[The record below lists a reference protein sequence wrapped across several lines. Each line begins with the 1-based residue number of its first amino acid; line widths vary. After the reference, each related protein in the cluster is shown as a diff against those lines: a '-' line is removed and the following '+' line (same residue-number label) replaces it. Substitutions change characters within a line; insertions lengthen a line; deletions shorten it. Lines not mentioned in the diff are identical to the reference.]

1 MQYIKGLKDYHDDSQ
16 TAVTLGKF
24 DGVHRGHEKL
34 VEKVIEYADTAGVKS
49 VVCAFDMLAFSKKHV
64 DERCI
69 LMTKEERED
78 RLHDRV
84 DYLVDCPF
92 TREFSQ
98 VKAEDF
104 IRDVLVETFHASYVV
119 VGTDFTFGYKKR
131 GDIHMLKEYEKV
143 YGYHLVV
150 IEKERYHDREISST
164 YIREVLNA
172 GDIPLANTL
181 LGYPYRVIGCV
192 EHGKRLGRT
201 LGFPTLNVA
210 PNPNKLMPPNGVYAV
225 QVKMDGKVYGG
236 IANVGVKPTVTNEN
250 RKLVEAF
257 LYNYS
262 GNAYGKE
269 VEIEFCEY
277 HRPEQK
283 FHGVDEL
290 KACVD
295 TDILYGKEYFKQ
307 KSRR

>member
-150 IEKERYHDREISST
+150 IEKERYLSLIHI
-164 YIREVLNA
+164 
-172 GDIPLANTL
+172 
-181 LGYPYRVIGCV
+181 
-192 EHGKRLGRT
+192 
-201 LGFPTLNVA
+201 
-210 PNPNKLMPPNGVYAV
+210 
-225 QVKMDGKVYGG
+225 
-236 IANVGVKPTVTNEN
+236 
-250 RKLVEAF
+250 
-257 LYNYS
+257 
-262 GNAYGKE
+262 
-269 VEIEFCEY
+269 
-277 HRPEQK
+277 
-283 FHGVDEL
+283 
-290 KACVD
+290 
-295 TDILYGKEYFKQ
+295 
-307 KSRR
+307 

>member
-98 VKAEDF
+98 VLKILSGMCWWRHSMHLMWWLERILRLA
-104 IRDVLVETFHASYVV
+104 IRNAAI
-119 VGTDFTFGYKKR
+119 FT
-131 GDIHMLKEYEKV
+131 
-143 YGYHLVV
+143 
-150 IEKERYHDREISST
+150 
-164 YIREVLNA
+164 
-172 GDIPLANTL
+172 
-181 LGYPYRVIGCV
+181 C
-192 EHGKRLGRT
+192 
-201 LGFPTLNVA
+201 
-210 PNPNKLMPPNGVYAV
+210 
-225 QVKMDGKVYGG
+225 
-236 IANVGVKPTVTNEN
+236 
-250 RKLVEAF
+250 
-257 LYNYS
+257 
-262 GNAYGKE
+262 
-269 VEIEFCEY
+269 
-277 HRPEQK
+277 
-283 FHGVDEL
+283 
-290 KACVD
+290 
-295 TDILYGKEYFKQ
+295 
-307 KSRR
+307 

>member
-1 MQYIKGLKDYHDDSQ
+1 MQYIKGLKDYHDDSR

-34 VEKVIEYADTAGVKS
+34 VEKVIEYAETAGVKS
-49 VVCAFDMLAFSKKHV
+49 VVCAFDMLAFSKKHA

-78 RLHDRV
+78 RLQGRV

-143 YGYHLVV
+143 YGYQLVV

-164 YIREVLNA
+164 YVREVLNE
-172 GDIPLANTL
+172 GNIPLANTL
-181 LGYPYRVIGCV
+181 LGYPYRVMGCV
-192 EHGKRLGRT
+192 EHGKQLGRT

-210 PNPNKLMPPNGVYAV
+210 PDHNKLMPPNGVYAV
-225 QVKMDGKVYGG
+225 KVKMDGEVYGG

-250 RKLVEAF
+250 RMLVETF
-257 LYNYS
+257 LYGYS

-269 VEIEFCEY
+269 VEVDFCEF

-295 TDILYGKEYFKQ
+295 KDILYGKEYFEQ
-307 KSRR
+307 KTRR

>member
-210 PNPNKLMPPNGVYAV
+210 PNP
-225 QVKMDGKVYGG
+225 
-236 IANVGVKPTVTNEN
+236 I
-250 RKLVEAF
+250 
-257 LYNYS
+257 S
-262 GNAYGKE
+262 
-269 VEIEFCEY
+269 
-277 HRPEQK
+277 
-283 FHGVDEL
+283 
-290 KACVD
+290 
-295 TDILYGKEYFKQ
+295 
-307 KSRR
+307 

>member
-1 MQYIKGLKDYHDDSQ
+1 M
-16 TAVTLGKF
+16 
-24 DGVHRGHEKL
+24 
-34 VEKVIEYADTAGVKS
+34 
-49 VVCAFDMLAFSKKHV
+49 
-64 DERCI
+64 
-69 LMTKEERED
+69 
-78 RLHDRV
+78 
-84 DYLVDCPF
+84 
-92 TREFSQ
+92 
-98 VKAEDF
+98 
-104 IRDVLVETFHASYVV
+104 
-119 VGTDFTFGYKKR
+119 
-131 GDIHMLKEYEKV
+131 
-143 YGYHLVV
+143 

-236 IANVGVKPTVTNEN
+236 IANVGVKPTVTDEN
-250 RKLVEAF
+250 RMLVEAF

-307 KSRR
+307 KSMR